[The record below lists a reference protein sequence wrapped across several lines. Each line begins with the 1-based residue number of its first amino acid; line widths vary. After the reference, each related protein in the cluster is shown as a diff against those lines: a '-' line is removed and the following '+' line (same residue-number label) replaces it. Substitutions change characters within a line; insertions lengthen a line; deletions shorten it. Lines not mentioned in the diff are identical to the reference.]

1 MWWKMHHTVWR
12 NEIEKEQIRV
22 EEQSCGVSNLNQKF
36 ASTFL
41 PFTSLVGR
49 KLSHSEPCP
58 DVSFL
63 NASSWNEKDI

>member
-12 NEIEKEQIRV
+12 NEIEKEIRV

-41 PFTSLVGR
+41 PFTGLVGR